1 MTKRTAVS
9 LQEQREV
16 LAKNSG
22 ALLKADKEFFDS
34 VSTRFEA
41 LKEKASHP
49 ADFRRLSNDVRA
61 WVQNFVGKETWVEA
75 SDRPAYDGAC
85 AWNAII
91 DRELEMLIIAQNAGF
106 NVGGE
111 VASGDTWR
119 NAQTGAAIKLYAPG
133 DKIHANNSGSRVGIG
148 EMLEGI
154 VMGAKTET
162 VKAALAGGTDS
173 AGGFT
178 VPTEITRE
186 FIDKLRAKSVF
197 IGAGARTMMLDGK
210 TNIVRLTGD
219 PSAIWRT
226 ENSSIGD
233 SDVTLG
239 ALSLVPKSL
248 STLVKV
254 PYELLQD
261 SVNIADILS
270 QAITAAMAAKLDY
283 GCLFGSG
290 TAPEI
295 QGLFGTAGINTV
307 SLGTNGATPASY
319 DDMLDMVYELEL
331 DNSGVPTAA
340 IWHPRTART
349 YRKFKDTTGNPLV
362 APEPIAELAKLS
374 TTAVPIDQTQG
385 TATNAS
391 TVLMGDFT
399 QAILGIREEL
409 TIIRLDQTFAANG
422 QIGFWARMRVDVG
435 FAQPTSFCRL
445 IGVKP

>member
-1 MTKRTAVS
+1 MNVS
-9 LQEQREV
+9 LQECREAI
-16 LAKNSG
+16 AKNSG
-22 ALLKADKEFFDS
+22 ALLAADAAFFNG
-34 VSTRFEA
+34 VGNRFEG
-41 LKEKASHP
+41 LKAKASHP
-49 ADFRRLSNDVRA
+49 ADFRRLSADVRN
-61 WVQNFVGKETWVEA
+61 WTSNFTAKANWNADKDKPV
-75 SDRPAYDGAC
+75 YDGAM
-85 AWNAII
+85 AWVAMI
-91 DRELEMLIIAQNAGF
+91 DREIENLVLASDHLGMLAAT
-106 NVGGE
+106 
-111 VASGDTWR
+111 GDTWR

-133 DKIHANNSGSRVGIG
+133 EKINANNSGSRVGIG

-186 FIDKLRAKSVF
+186 FIDKLRARSVF

-239 ALSLVPKSL
+239 ALSLEPKSL

>member
-61 WVQNFVGKETWVEA
+61 WVQNFIGKETWAEA

-111 VASGDTWR
+111 VASGETWR
-119 NAQTGAAIKLYAPG
+119 NAKTGAAIKLYAPG
-133 DKIHANNSGSRVGIG
+133 EKIAGNASGNRVGIG
-148 EMLEGI
+148 EVLEGI
-154 VMGAKTET
+154 VMGTKSES
-162 VKAALAGGTDS
+162 VRAALSSGTDAAGGY
-173 AGGFT
+173 T
-178 VPTEITRE
+178 VPLEITRD

-197 IGAGARTMMLDGK
+197 MEAGARTMMLDGD
-210 TNIVRLTGD
+210 TRIVRLTGD
-219 PSAIWRT
+219 PSAAWRE
-226 ENSSIGD
+226 ENASIGD
-233 SDVTLG
+233 SDITLDAVTLN
-239 ALSLVPKSL
+239 PKSL
-248 STLVKV
+248 SALVKV

-261 SVNIADILS
+261 SVNVAEILTK
-270 QAITAAMAAKLDY
+270 ALTEAMAAKLDY

-290 TAPEI
+290 TSPEI

-307 SLGTNGATPASY
+307 SMGTNGLAPTSY
-319 DDMLDMVYELEL
+319 DNMLDMLYELEL
-331 DNSGVPTAA
+331 DNAATPTAA

-349 YRKFKDTTGNPLV
+349 FRKFKDANSNPLTV
-362 APEPIAELAKLS
+362 PSPLDVLPKLS
-374 TTAVPIDQTQG
+374 TTAVPINQTQG
-385 TATNAS
+385 SSSVAS
-391 TVLMGDFT
+391 TVLMGDFS
-399 QAILGIREEL
+399 QAIFGLREQL
-409 TIIRLDQTFAANG
+409 TIIRLDQTYAGNG
-422 QIGFWARMRVDVG
+422 QIGFWARMRADVA
-435 FAQPTSFCRL
+435 FAHPESFCKL
-445 IGVKP
+445 TGVLA